1 MRESDSPRLFLSY
14 APQLSRGQ
22 YPGFPG
28 GTMVE
33 NPPANAGD
41 ATHVGPITGL
51 ASSPGGG
58 HGNPLQYSWLEN
70 PMDRGVW
77 WGYSPWG
84 CRVGHNWATKH
95 STGLFLTQF
104 YHCILYM
111 GWKRA
116 LKLVFWFIYPWAN
129 AFEDDEDN
137 CAYLRTL
144 VIELGTQVWWDSR
157 LSLWTG

>member
-1 MRESDSPRLFLSY
+1 MFPIILLFPKESTY
-14 APQLSRGQ
+14 IKE
-22 YPGFPG
+22 GFSWNFSG
-28 GTMVE
+28 SSAGKESTC
-33 NPPANAGD
+33 NAGD
-41 ATHVGPITGL
+41 SGL
-51 ASSPGGG
+51 IPGLESSPGGG

-104 YHCILYM
+104 YHCIVYM